1 MFASDRSSNPVWC
14 FSVFAAS
21 EVSVTPR
28 VLGEFAKRGLLPS
41 RFEAV
46 VSGDDLAT
54 DVQVDQLDEQ
64 AAAHVAEVL
73 RGLFH
78 VERVLMTTKTLAQ
91 EARA

>member
-1 MFASDRSSNPVWC
+1 MYSSDRSSNPVRC
-14 FSVFAAS
+14 FSVFAAP
-21 EVSVTPR
+21 EASVAAR

-46 VSGDDLAT
+46 VTGDDLAI
-54 DVQVDQLDEQ
+54 DVQVCRLDEQ

-73 RGLFH
+73 RGLIH

>member
-1 MFASDRSSNPVWC
+1 MFSSDRSSNPVWC
-14 FSVFAAS
+14 FSVFAAP
-21 EVSVTPR
+21 EVGVTPR
-28 VLGEFAKRGLLPS
+28 VLGEFAKRGLVPF

-46 VSGDDLAT
+46 VSGGDLAI
-54 DVQVDQLDEQ
+54 DVQVGDMDEQ
-64 AAAHVAEVL
+64 VASHVAEVL